1 MSGAAVS
8 VFFALCVL
16 FVGCC
21 GKPAILGESVELSAD
36 VKCEAQEF
44 SLIYRLRDDSPR
56 TVAQLV
62 NGVWIPGESY
72 RERVEHSSTGSLLLT
87 RVNYNDQGYYEFTC
101 AGQVVTTIH
110 LEVLII
116 SNNNLSVPEGDTLT
130 LPCYFHTV
138 GDSVGSVVWERDGEL
153 VLKQSL
159 SSGELIYGTG
169 FEGRVSVRFDWFVLG
184 DLSLTVERV
193 QLEDRGDFF
202 CCVKKGSRQRGEWRE
217 RGSPAAVR
225 VTVSER
231 STISSSTSA
240 PPTREAETHT
250 AACDTPIIITAGI
263 TLLSAAAAAAVWLV
277 WRRKSRR
284 SGSTP
289 GGADGRTASDVE
301 KTPFTERGSDRGT
314 FIR

>member
-1 MSGAAVS
+1 MMSGGAVF

-21 GKPAILGESVELSAD
+21 GKLAIRRESVELSAD
-36 VKCEAQEF
+36 VKCKAQEF
-44 SLIYRLRDDSPR
+44 SVIYRLRDDSPR

-101 AGQVVTTIH
+101 AGQVVTTIQ

-138 GDSVGSVVWERDGEL
+138 GDSVDSLVWERDGEP

-159 SSGELIYGTG
+159 SSGEVRHGTG
-169 FEGRVSVRFDWFVLG
+169 FEGRVSVRSDWFVLG
-184 DLSLTVERV
+184 DLSLMVERV

-202 CCVKKGSRQRGEWRE
+202 CCVNKGSKKRGEWRE

-231 STISSSTSA
+231 STIISSISA
-240 PPTREAETHT
+240 PPTPEAETHT
-250 AACDTPIIITAGI
+250 TACDTRIIITAFI
-263 TLLSAAAAAAVWLV
+263 TLLLPAALCCCCCCVV
-277 WRRKSRR
+277 C
-284 SGSTP
+284 
-289 GGADGRTASDVE
+289 VE
-301 KTPFTERGSDRGT
+301 EEVSE
-314 FIR
+314 IRIHT

>member
-1 MSGAAVS
+1 MMSGAAVS

-36 VKCEAQEF
+36 VKCEAQKF

-56 TVAQLV
+56 TVAQ
-62 NGVWIPGESY
+62 P
-72 RERVEHSSTGSLLLT
+72 
-87 RVNYNDQGYYEFTC
+87 
-101 AGQVVTTIH
+101 VVTTIQ

-130 LPCYFHTV
+130 LPCYFHTE

-153 VLKQSL
+153 VLNQSL
-159 SSGELIYGTG
+159 SSGELRHGTG
-169 FEGRVSVRFDWFVLG
+169 FEGRASVRADWFVLG

-202 CCVKKGSRQRGEWRE
+202 CCVNKGSKKSRKWRE

-231 STISSSTSA
+231 STNISSTSA

-250 AACDTPIIITAGI
+250 TACVTSIIITAGI
-263 TLLSAAAAAAVWLV
+263 TLLLSAAAAAAVWLV

-289 GGADGRTASDVE
+289 GGADGGPASDVE
-301 KTPFTERGSDRGT
+301 RTLFTERSPDRGT
-314 FIR
+314 FIG

>member
-1 MSGAAVS
+1 MSGGALS
-8 VFFALCVL
+8 ISFALCVL

-62 NGVWIPGESY
+62 NGVWMPGESY
-72 RERVEHSSTGSLLLT
+72 TERVEQRFTLSLLLT
-87 RVNYNDQGYYEFTC
+87 RVNYNDQGYYEFTSP
-101 AGQVVTTIH
+101 GQLVR
-110 LEVLII
+110 
-116 SNNNLSVPEGDTLT
+116 LSVPEGDTLT
-130 LPCYFHTV
+130 LLCYFHTE

-153 VLKQSL
+153 VLNHSL
-159 SSGELIYGTG
+159 SSAELIYRTG
-169 FEGRVSVRFDWFVLG
+169 FEGRASVRSDWFVLG

-202 CCVKKGSRQRGEWRE
+202 CCWRE
-217 RGSPAAVR
+217 RGSPAAVG

-231 STISSSTSA
+231 STIISSTSA

-250 AACDTPIIITAGI
+250 AACVTPIIITAGI
-263 TLLSAAAAAAVWLV
+263 TLLLSAAAAAVWFV

-289 GGADGRTASDVE
+289 EGADGRTARDVE
-301 KTPFTERGSDRGT
+301 KTPFTERSSDRGT